1 MQIDQGVE
9 IQHMRLSVSYF
20 QLVWQSYSR
29 LVLLLI
35 VNSLESSLAKL
46 RRKTNPPILEGK
58 HLTNP

>member
-35 VNSLESSLAKL
+35 VNSLESSLA
-46 RRKTNPPILEGK
+46 
-58 HLTNP
+58 